1 MFQFFSDLK
10 EQINFFYTVLEY
22 FFYFFIG
29 CLCLILLKF
38 SKNIIFSL
46 LDFLGKL
53 SKKENYLNFLK
64 KIVFIFLFIIL
75 STLIGKIVIFI
86 L

>member
-29 CLCLILLKF
+29 CLCLFLLKF